1 MPRLRHNPAR
11 PTINISARIDAEL
24 VRRIDDI
31 ALQARWSRTT
41 LITVALERFVADNAQ
56 MVADFKDGAE

>member
-11 PTINISARIDAEL
+11 PTIGINARIDAEL